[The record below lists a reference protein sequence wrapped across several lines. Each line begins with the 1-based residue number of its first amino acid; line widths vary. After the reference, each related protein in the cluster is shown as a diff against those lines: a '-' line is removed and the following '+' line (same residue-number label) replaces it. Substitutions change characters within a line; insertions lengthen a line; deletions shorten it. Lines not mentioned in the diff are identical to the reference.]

1 MEKALVKT
9 DFHFPGQKS
18 VYHGKVRDVYN
29 INDELLVMVATDRI
43 SAFDV
48 ILPKGIPFKG
58 QMLNQIAAKFLDA
71 TTDICPNWK
80 VATPDPMVTVGVLCQ
95 GFPVE
100 MIVRGYL
107 CGSAWRAYKSGV
119 REICGV
125 KLPEGMKENQKF
137 PEPIITPTTK
147 AEIGE
152 HDADISKEE
161 ILARGLATPEEYA
174 LLEKYTMELFK
185 RGTQI
190 AAERGLILV
199 DTKYEFGKHD
209 GKIYLMDEIHT
220 PDSSRYFYSE
230 GYEERFAKGEPQ
242 KQLSKEFVREWLMD
256 NGFQGKAGQQ
266 VPEMTDAIV
275 TSISDRY
282 IELYEHIVGEK
293 FVKAEGE
300 DLAARIE
307 KRAGIARFVAGPG
320 LWISARDIEEILK
333 VKAAF
338 SVAVASLLERAGLAA
353 EELQTIAL
361 AGALGRHVDADML
374 EHLGFV
380 PAGCGRK
387 VRAVGNTSLEGACLL
402 AEKPELR
409 EELAALCA
417 GATVLAP
424 AEEEDFYERYVRAMR
439 FAPWEQA
446 WK

>member
-9 DFHFPGQKS
+9 DFHFSGQKS

-29 INDELLVMVATDRI
+29 IDDELLVMVATDRI

-80 VATPDPMVTVGVLCQ
+80 VATPDPMVTVGVMCK

-161 ILARGLATPEEYA
+161 ILAKGLATPEEYA
-174 LLEKYTMELFK
+174 LLEKYTMELFN
-185 RGTQI
+185 RGTQM

-242 KQLSKEFVREWLMD
+242 KQLSKEFVREWLMN

-275 TSISDRY
+275 ASISDRY

-293 FVKAEGE
+293 FVKADTE
-300 DLAARIE
+300 DVAARIE
-307 KRAGIARFVAGPG
+307 KNVSGF
-320 LWISARDIEEILK
+320 LK
-333 VKAAF
+333 N
-338 SVAVASLLERAGLAA
+338 
-353 EELQTIAL
+353 
-361 AGALGRHVDADML
+361 
-374 EHLGFV
+374 
-380 PAGCGRK
+380 RK
-387 VRAVGNTSLEGACLL
+387 
-402 AEKPELR
+402 
-409 EELAALCA
+409 
-417 GATVLAP
+417 
-424 AEEEDFYERYVRAMR
+424 
-439 FAPWEQA
+439 
-446 WK
+446 